1 MSIPAG
7 LKYTPEHEWFK
18 LEAELARVGITDY
31 AQQQLGDIVYVE
43 LPKVGGRLK
52 AMQPFGVVESVKA
65 ASDLF
70 SPISGVV
77 AEVNERLADEP
88 ELANS
93 DPYGDGWLVI
103 IEPSDTSELDKLLDA
118 TAYEALLAEEG

>member
-1 MSIPAG
+1 MSIPADM
-7 LKYTPEHEWFK
+7 KYTHEHEWFK
-18 LEAELARVGITDY
+18 LEGDLARVGITDY
-31 AQQQLGDIVYVE
+31 AQEQLGDIVYVE

-77 AEVNERLADEP
+77 VEVNEHLMDEP
-88 ELANS
+88 ELVNT
-93 DPYGDGWLVI
+93 DPYGDGSLVV
-103 IEPSDTSELDKLLDA
+103 IEPADPSELDTLLDA
-118 TAYEALLAEEG
+118 AAYEALL